1 MIVAQK
7 DKELLVNSN
16 SYNWGKDLINEIE
29 SNFIGGGKP
38 GEKNG
43 FPCIFAHNAFKN
55 KLVLFLSSFTT
66 FYHCKSNLLKH
77 TW

>member
-29 SNFIGGGKP
+29 SNFIGGG
-38 GEKNG
+38 
-43 FPCIFAHNAFKN
+43 
-55 KLVLFLSSFTT
+55 
-66 FYHCKSNLLKH
+66 
-77 TW
+77 